1 MKRITPSLW
10 ALSAMALPLAFVSLP
25 LYALLPNRY
34 AAQLGVPL
42 ASIGVLLLAVRV
54 LDAVLDPWLGQQC
67 DHWFARSTAHVWRV
81 SMALGLALTLGF
93 AGLWMPDVWL
103 TLMGL
108 QLTSDAVLWATAPCL
123 VLAYLAAT
131 ALNLTLQTWGTRLGG
146 NAVQRSRITAWR
158 EGLGLCGVVLASVL
172 PAVLGA
178 HWLVS
183 VFAVLMTV
191 ALWLWARA
199 ASVAPHRDH
208 HHADAPA
215 PLTPHTPA
223 VPDTNAH
230 SATSSWL
237 GPLHQTQFRA
247 LLQVFLLNGIA
258 SAIPATLVMF
268 FIQDVLQA
276 PAGAEAYYLGAY
288 FLAAAAS
295 LPLWLLVVQRVGLA
309 RTWLAGQALS
319 VAVFMW
325 TVSLGAG
332 DLWGFALICVL
343 SGTALGADLVVPGA
357 LLTGVIQRSGN
368 SGQAEGAYLGWW
380 QVATKLNL
388 ALAAG
393 LALPLLQ
400 LFGYSTGTRNEADLW
415 ALSVAYGVL
424 PCALKL
430 LAIWRLWAARV
441 ELWETSHG
449 E

>member
-1 MKRITPSLW
+1 MKPSTPTLS

-34 AAQLGVPL
+34 AAQLGVSL
-42 ASIGVLLLAVRV
+42 ASIGALLLAVRA

-67 DHWFARSTAHVWRV
+67 DRWFARGTAHVCRV
-81 SMALGLALTLGF
+81 SLALSLALTIGF

-103 TLMGL
+103 ALMGFRP
-108 QLTSDAVLWATAPCL
+108 TPNAVLWAAAPCL

-158 EGLGLCGVVLASVL
+158 EGLGLAGVVLASVL
-172 PAVLGA
+172 PSALEA
-178 HWLVS
+178 HGLVS
-183 VFAVLMTV
+183 VFAVFI
-191 ALWLWARA
+191 AIAWWLWTRT
-199 ASVAPHRDH
+199 ASA
-208 HHADAPA
+208 ADAPLA
-215 PLTPHTPA
+215 ANTA
-223 VPDTNAH
+223 DTHPILAH
-230 SATSSWL
+230 AKSGLWL
-237 GPLHQTQFRA
+237 GPLHQNQFRA

-276 PAGAEAYYLGAY
+276 PAGAEAFYLGAY

-295 LPLWLLVVQRVGLA
+295 LPLWLRVVRHIGLSRA
-309 RTWLAGQALS
+309 WLLGQALS

-325 TVSLGAG
+325 AVNLGAG
-332 DLWGFALICVL
+332 DVWGFAVICLL
-343 SGTALGADLVVPGA
+343 SGAALGADLVVPGA
-357 LLTGVIQRSGN
+357 LLTGVIQRSGD

-393 LALPLLQ
+393 LALPLLHV
-400 LFGYSTGTRNEADLW
+400 FGYSAGTRSADGLW

-424 PCALKL
+424 PCVLKL
-430 LAIWRLWAARV
+430 LAMWRLWAARV

>member
-1 MKRITPSLW
+1 MKPSTPALW
-10 ALSAMALPLAFVSLP
+10 SLSAMALPLAFVSLP

-34 AAQLGVPL
+34 AAQLGVSL
-42 ASIGVLLLAVRV
+42 ASIGALLLVVRA
-54 LDAVLDPWLGQQC
+54 LDAVLDPWLGQLC
-67 DHWFARSTAHVWRV
+67 DRWFARGTAYVWRV
-81 SMALGLALTLGF
+81 SAALGIALAVGF

-103 TLMGL
+103 VLLGL
-108 QLTSDAVLWATAPCL
+108 TPSSHAVLWAAAPCL

-158 EGLGLCGVVLASVL
+158 EGLGLTGVVLASVL
-172 PAVLGA
+172 PTALEA
-178 HWLVS
+178 HALVS
-183 VFAVLMTV
+183 VFAVLIAI
-191 ALWLWARA
+191 ALWLWART
-199 ASVAPHRDH
+199 ASA
-208 HHADAPA
+208 ADAHP
-215 PLTPHTPA
+215 TPA
-223 VPDTNAH
+223 H
-230 SATSSWL
+230 ATSGSWL
-237 GPLHQTQFRA
+237 GPLHQSQFRA

-276 PAGAEAYYLGAY
+276 PAGAEAIYLGAY

-295 LPLWLLVVQRVGLA
+295 LPLWLRVVRHMGLA
-309 RTWLAGQALS
+309 RAWLLGQGLS
-319 VAVFMW
+319 VVVFMW
-325 TVSLGAG
+325 AVSLGAG
-332 DLWGFALICVL
+332 DVGGFAVICVL
-343 SGTALGADLVVPGA
+343 SGAALGADLVVPGA

-400 LFGYSTGTRNEADLW
+400 IFGYTAGTRSAEGLW

-424 PCALKL
+424 PCVLKL
-430 LAIWRLWAARV
+430 LAMWRLWAARV

>member
-1 MKRITPSLW
+1 MKPNTLNLRT
-10 ALSAMALPLAFVSLP
+10 LSAMALPLAFVSLP

-34 AAQLGVPL
+34 AAQLGVSL
-42 ASIGVLLLAVRV
+42 ASIGALLLAVRA
-54 LDAVLDPWLGQQC
+54 LDAVLDPWLGQLC
-67 DHWFARSTAHVWRV
+67 DRWFARGTAHVWRV
-81 SMALGLALTLGF
+81 SVALGIALVVGF

-103 TLMGL
+103 TLLGFTP
-108 QLTSDAVLWATAPCL
+108 TSHAVLCAAAPCL

-146 NAVQRSRITAWR
+146 DAVQRSRITAWR
-158 EGLGLCGVVLASVL
+158 EGLGLAGVVLASVL
-172 PAVLGA
+172 PTVLEA
-178 HWLVS
+178 HWLVNM
-183 VFAVLMTV
+183 FAALIAI
-191 ALWLWARA
+191 ALWLWARTA
-199 ASVAPHRDH
+199 TAIPTATPHEHTPTHASVG
-208 HHADAPA
+208 
-215 PLTPHTPA
+215 
-223 VPDTNAH
+223 
-230 SATSSWL
+230 SWL
-237 GPLHQTQFRA
+237 GPLRQTQFRA

-276 PAGAEAYYLGAY
+276 PAGAEAFYLGAY
-288 FLAAAAS
+288 FLAAATS
-295 LPLWLLVVQRVGLA
+295 LPLWLRVVQGMGLA
-309 RTWLAGQALS
+309 RTWLLGQALS

-325 TVSLGAG
+325 AVNLGVG
-332 DLWGFALICVL
+332 DLWGFAAICVL
-343 SGTALGADLVVPGA
+343 SGAALGTDLVVPGA
-357 LLTGVIQRSGN
+357 LLTGVIQRSGD

-400 LFGYSTGTRNEADLW
+400 IFGYSAGTRSAEGLW

-424 PCALKL
+424 PCVLKL
-430 LAIWRLWAARV
+430 LAMWRLWAARV

>member
-1 MKRITPSLW
+1 MKANTPNLW

-34 AAQLGVPL
+34 AAQLDVPL
-42 ASIGVLLLAVRV
+42 ASIGALLLAVRA
-54 LDAVLDPWLGQQC
+54 LDAVLDPWLGQLC
-67 DHWFARSTAHVWRV
+67 DRWFARGTAQVWRV
-81 SMALGLALTLGF
+81 SVTLGIVLAVGF
-93 AGLWMPDVWL
+93 AGLWIPDVWL
-103 TLMGL
+103 TLLGL
-108 QLTSDAVLWATAPCL
+108 TPTSHGVLWAAAPCL

-158 EGLGLCGVVLASVL
+158 EGLGLAGVVLASVL
-172 PAVLGA
+172 PTVLEA

-183 VFAVLMTV
+183 VLAVLIAI
-191 ALWLWARA
+191 ALWLWSRTATTTTTET
-199 ASVAPHRDH
+199 PHE
-208 HHADAPA
+208 
-215 PLTPHTPA
+215 HTPA
-223 VPDTNAH
+223 HASV
-230 SATSSWL
+230 SSWL
-237 GPLHQTQFRA
+237 GPLRQTQFRA

-276 PAGAEAYYLGAY
+276 PAGAEAFYLGAY
-288 FLAAAAS
+288 FLAAAVS
-295 LPLWLLVVQRVGLA
+295 LPLWLRVVRRMGLA
-309 RTWLAGQALS
+309 RTWLLGQALS

-325 TVSLGAG
+325 AVSLGAG
-332 DLWGFALICVL
+332 DVWGFAAICVL
-343 SGTALGADLVVPGA
+343 SGAALGTDLVVPGA
-357 LLTGVIQRSGN
+357 LLTGVIQRSGD

-400 LFGYSTGTRNEADLW
+400 IFGYSAGTRSGEGLW

-424 PCALKL
+424 PCVLKL
-430 LAIWRLWAARV
+430 LAMWRLWAARV

>member
-1 MKRITPSLW
+1 MKPSTPALW
-10 ALSAMALPLAFVSLP
+10 SLSAMALPLAFVSLP

-34 AAQLGVPL
+34 AAQLGVSL
-42 ASIGVLLLAVRV
+42 ASIGALLLAVRA
-54 LDAVLDPWLGQQC
+54 LDAVLDPWLGQLC
-67 DHWFARSTAHVWRV
+67 DRWFARGTAYVWRV
-81 SMALGLALTLGF
+81 SAALGIALAVGF

-103 TLMGL
+103 ALFGL
-108 QLTSDAVLWATAPCL
+108 TPSSHAVLWAAAPCL

-158 EGLGLCGVVLASVL
+158 EGLGLTGVVLASVL
-172 PAVLGA
+172 PTALEA
-178 HWLVS
+178 HALVS
-183 VFAVLMTV
+183 VFAVLIAI
-191 ALWLWARA
+191 ALWLWART
-199 ASVAPHRDH
+199 ASA
-208 HHADAPA
+208 ADAHP
-215 PLTPHTPA
+215 TPA
-223 VPDTNAH
+223 H
-230 SATSSWL
+230 ATSGSWL
-237 GPLHQTQFRA
+237 GPLRQNQFRA

-276 PAGAEAYYLGAY
+276 PAGAEAIYLGAY

-295 LPLWLLVVQRVGLA
+295 LPLWLRVVRHMGLA
-309 RTWLAGQALS
+309 RAWLLGQGLS
-319 VAVFMW
+319 VVVFMW
-325 TVSLGAG
+325 AVSLGAG
-332 DLWGFALICVL
+332 DVGGFAVICVL
-343 SGTALGADLVVPGA
+343 SGAALGADLVVPGA

-400 LFGYSTGTRNEADLW
+400 IFGYTAGTRSAEGLW

-424 PCALKL
+424 PCVLKL
-430 LAIWRLWAARV
+430 LAMWRLWAARV

>member
-1 MKRITPSLW
+1 MKPSTPALW
-10 ALSAMALPLAFVSLP
+10 SLSAMALPLAFVSLP

-34 AAQLGVPL
+34 AAQLGVSL
-42 ASIGVLLLAVRV
+42 ASIGALLLAVRA
-54 LDAVLDPWLGQQC
+54 LDAVLDPWLGQLC
-67 DHWFARSTAHVWRV
+67 DRWFARGTAYVWRV
-81 SMALGLALTLGF
+81 SAALGIALAVGF

-103 TLMGL
+103 VLLGL
-108 QLTSDAVLWATAPCL
+108 TPSSHAVLWAAAPCL

-158 EGLGLCGVVLASVL
+158 EGLGLTGVVLASVL
-172 PAVLGA
+172 PTALEA
-178 HWLVS
+178 HALVS
-183 VFAVLMTV
+183 VFAVLIAI
-191 ALWLWARA
+191 ALWLWART
-199 ASVAPHRDH
+199 ASA
-208 HHADAPA
+208 ADAHP
-215 PLTPHTPA
+215 TPA
-223 VPDTNAH
+223 H
-230 SATSSWL
+230 ATSGSWL
-237 GPLHQTQFRA
+237 GPLRQNQFRA

-276 PAGAEAYYLGAY
+276 PAGAEAIYLGAY

-295 LPLWLLVVQRVGLA
+295 LPLWLRVVRHMGLA
-309 RTWLAGQALS
+309 RAWLLGQGLS
-319 VAVFMW
+319 VVVFMW
-325 TVSLGAG
+325 AVSLGAG
-332 DLWGFALICVL
+332 DVGGFAVICVL
-343 SGTALGADLVVPGA
+343 SGAALGADLVVPGA

-400 LFGYSTGTRNEADLW
+400 IFGYTAGTRSAEGLW

-424 PCALKL
+424 PCVLKL
-430 LAIWRLWAARV
+430 LAMWRLWAARV